1 MLIDGI
7 LHNIATNWEI
17 MKAIIFD
24 MGGVLVD
31 LDMDACRNAFKYDL
45 GFDEIDTILDPCH
58 QKGIIG
64 DLEEGLVTAE
74 EFRKYILERSREGA
88 TDVDVDEAFAKILV
102 GIEPSKIE
110 LLKKLSADYDIYM
123 LSNNNPVALPYS
135 RRMFEEAGFSM
146 EKDFKRCFI
155 SYEMK
160 MLKPSEEFYKA
171 VMMEI
176 GLPASEMVFID
187 DSQKN
192 VDAAIAAG
200 LPAAWYQP
208 GTDLA
213 AVVTAAINA

>member
-1 MLIDGI
+1 
-7 LHNIATNWEI
+7 

-45 GFDEIDTILDPCH
+45 GFEEIDTILDPCH

-74 EFRKYILERSREGA
+74 EFRKYVLERSREGA
-88 TDVDVDEAFAKILV
+88 TEQDVDEAFAKILV

-110 LLKKLSADYDIYM
+110 LLKKLSAEYDIYM

-135 RRMFEEAGFSM
+135 ARMFEDAGFSLK
-146 EKDFKRCFI
+146 KDFKKCFI
-155 SYEMK
+155 SYQMK
-160 MLKPSEEFYKA
+160 MLKPSEAFYKA
-171 VMMEI
+171 VMNEI
-176 GLPASEMVFID
+176 GLPASEMIFID

-200 LPAAWYQP
+200 LPAVWYEP

-213 AVVTAAINA
+213 AVVDTVINA

>member
-1 MLIDGI
+1 
-7 LHNIATNWEI
+7 

-31 LDMDACRNAFKYDL
+31 LDMDACRNAFKNDL
-45 GFDEIDTILDPCH
+45 GFAEIDEILDPCH

-64 DLEEGLVTAE
+64 DLEEGLVTAD
-74 EFRKYILERSREGA
+74 EFRKYVLERSREGA
-88 TDVDVDEAFAKILV
+88 TEQDVDEAFAKILV

-110 LLKKLSADYDIYM
+110 LLKKLSAEYDIYM

-135 RRMFEEAGFSM
+135 ARMFEDAGFSL
-146 EKDFKRCFI
+146 KNDFKKCFI
-155 SYEMK
+155 SYQMK
-160 MLKPSEEFYKA
+160 MLKPSEAFYKA
-171 VMMEI
+171 VMNEI
-176 GLPASEMVFID
+176 GLPASEMIFID

-200 LPAAWYQP
+200 LPALWYEP

-213 AVVTAAINA
+213 AVVDTVINA

>member
-1 MLIDGI
+1 
-7 LHNIATNWEI
+7 
-17 MKAIIFD
+17 

-64 DLEEGLVTAE
+64 DLEEGLVTAD
-74 EFRKYILERSREGA
+74 EFRKYVLERSREGA
-88 TDVDVDEAFAKILV
+88 TDVDVNEAFAKILV

-110 LLKKLSADYDIYM
+110 LLKKLAEDYDIYM
-123 LSNNNPVALPYS
+123 LSNNNAVALPYS
-135 RRMFEEAGFSM
+135 RRMFEKAGFSM
-146 EKDFKRCFI
+146 ETSFKKCFI

-160 MLKPSEEFYKA
+160 MLKPSEAFYKA
-171 VMMEI
+171 VMKEI
-176 GLPASEMVFID
+176 GLPASEMIFID

-200 LPAAWYQP
+200 LPAAWYDP

-213 AVVTAAINA
+213 AVVYAAINA